1 MTGTLTVYGHPSSQ
15 PSRSVFWACLMNELP
30 FTLGVGDGGVLESGG
45 TNPRGQIPSISDEG
59 FQLAEACAIVC
70 YLATKHGW
78 EELYPSQLH
87 VRARIDQF
95 LHMHHTLVRY
105 ATLRLMAPHVVK
117 PLGAGLG
124 GGDANPLSIFQNDTL
139 ASAFATDDPLTD
151 GGEVVH
157 TIVGFLEQ
165 AYFNDASPFIC
176 STDAASVAD
185 IVCYSELGQFQ
196 FANLFDF
203 DDYPRTG
210 RWLDA
215 MSDVSHHD
223 TVHAYNV
230 QLGDLVT
237 TPNTIERFMAAS
249 EVGFT
254 ALRETGLVT

>member
-15 PSRSVFWACLMNELP
+15 PSRSVFWVCLMNELP
-30 FTLGVGDGGVLESGG
+30 FTLGVGDGGVLETGG
-45 TNPRGQIPSISDEG
+45 TNPRGQIPSISDDG

-78 EELYPSQLH
+78 EELYPSPLH

-105 ATLRLMAPHVVK
+105 ATLKLMAPHVVK
-117 PLGAGLG
+117 PLGVGLG
-124 GGDANPLSIFQNDTL
+124 GGNANPLSIFQNDTL
-139 ASAFATDDPLTD
+139 ATAFATDDPLTD
-151 GGEVVH
+151 GGEPVH

-165 AYFNDASPFIC
+165 AYFTDTSPFIC
-176 STDAASVAD
+176 GTDAASVAD

-203 DDYPRTG
+203 DDYPRTR
-210 RWLDA
+210 RWLNA

-230 QLGDLVT
+230 HLGDLVT
-237 TPNTIERFMAAS
+237 TPNSIERFMTAA
-249 EVGFT
+249 EVGIT